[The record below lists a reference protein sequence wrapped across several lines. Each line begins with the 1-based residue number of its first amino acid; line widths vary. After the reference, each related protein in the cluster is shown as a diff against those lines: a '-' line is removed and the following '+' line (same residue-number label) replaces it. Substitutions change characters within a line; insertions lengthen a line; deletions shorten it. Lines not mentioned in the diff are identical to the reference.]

1 MRVGRVR
8 GPLAAFAAAAAAVAA
23 SCGGES
29 SPSSPSSPGAT
40 PTPAATCAAG
50 TPVANVTTLR
60 TALVAAVFARPLDVQ
75 AAPGDAERLYV
86 VEQGG
91 RIRIVR
97 GNAIGATFLDISS
110 RLNASGEQGLL
121 GLAFH
126 PQFATNRR
134 FFVNYTDRS
143 GDTHVTEFRAASAD
157 AADVST
163 ERDILFQNQP
173 FSNHNGGG
181 LVFGAD
187 GFLYIGL
194 GDGGSGGDP
203 QRNGQNLGTLLGKML
218 RIDVNAGN
226 PYAIPAGNP
235 FASTAGARAEIWAY
249 GLRNPWRYAFDSSTR
264 DLYIADVGQGALEEV
279 SVGLAARGGGENYG
293 WNITEGS
300 RCFSPASGCSTSG
313 QTLPVYEY
321 GRDVG
326 ASITGG
332 HVYRGCLMPSLAGHY
347 FFADYVR
354 RLVRSFRLAGGVATD
369 VRDWTSQLA
378 GLNNVSSFGLDW
390 NGEILI
396 VDYDG
401 ELYRLGPG

>member
-1 MRVGRVR
+1 VNDARPARAG
-8 GPLAAFAAAAAAVAA
+8 LASALVVAAA
-23 SCGGES
+23 CGGGD
-29 SPSSPSSPGAT
+29 SPSSPSASST
-40 PTPAATCAAG
+40 PTPNAACAAG
-50 TPVANVTTLR
+50 APVANVATLR
-60 TALVAAVFARPLDVQ
+60 TTLVASGFLRPVDVQ
-75 AAPGDAERLYV
+75 AAPGDRERLYV
-86 VEQGG
+86 VEQAG
-91 RIRIVR
+91 RVRVVR
-97 GNAIGATFLDISS
+97 GSAIAGTFLDISA
-110 RLNASGEQGLL
+110 RVSGGSEQGLL

-157 AADVST
+157 AADPST
-163 ERDILFQNQP
+163 ERDVLFQDQP

-181 LVFGAD
+181 LVFGPD

-218 RIDVNAGN
+218 RIDVNGAN

-235 FASTAGARAEIWAY
+235 FVGRAGARPEIWAF
-249 GLRNPWRYAFDSSTR
+249 GLRNPWRYAFDSATG
-264 DLYIADVGQGALEEV
+264 DLYVADVGQNALEEV
-279 SVGLAARGGGENYG
+279 NVGLASRGGGENYG

-300 RCFSPASGCSTSG
+300 SCFSPPGGCSTAG
-313 QTLPVYEY
+313 LTMPVHEY
-321 GRDVG
+321 GREVG

-347 FFADYVR
+347 FFADFVR
-354 RLVRSFRLAGGVATD
+354 RLVRSFRLAGGVATE

-378 GLNNVSSFGLDW
+378 GLNSVSSFGLDW